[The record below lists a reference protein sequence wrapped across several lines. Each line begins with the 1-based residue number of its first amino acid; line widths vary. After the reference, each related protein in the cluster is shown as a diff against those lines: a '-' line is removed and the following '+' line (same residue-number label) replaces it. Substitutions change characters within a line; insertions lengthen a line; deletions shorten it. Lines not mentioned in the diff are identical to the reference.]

1 MGERSC
7 NFFFLTK
14 HVDPDGRDGRKI
26 NYVNPKAA
34 VELFDF
40 IFPSSLYVPK
50 LIKNV
55 FGRNILNNTLLMKIK
70 RKPQGEVL

>member
-1 MGERSC
+1 M
-7 NFFFLTK
+7 F
-14 HVDPDGRDGRKI
+14 DPDGREGRKI

-50 LIKNV
+50 FIKNF
-55 FGRNILNNTLLMKIK
+55 FGRDILNNTLLMKIK
-70 RKPQGEVL
+70 RKPQGEIL